1 MIEIYRQKCQL
12 LGDLVNQQ
20 RKIGLLIQITL
31 EEIKQLEIE
40 NEKINENQST
50 QDGTVNQDR

>member
-20 RKIGLLIQITL
+20 RKINLLIQITL
-31 EEIKQLEIE
+31 EEMKQLEIE
-40 NEKINENQST
+40 NEKNENQGT
-50 QDGTVNQDR
+50 QNGTVNKNR